1 MSGAFIYMFVTINDD
16 IIGIN
21 VIQKFIYISISVIA
35 GYLVAIISYLF
46 ILVIIQVIKLCLCTY
61 KRQSKLNKKGLTIRY
76 DIGKIF
82 LKSEV
87 FRTEGYYDALST
99 YVHEMCHMFGGDA
112 SASFSQALTFA
123 TELLLENH
131 EGVTKGKIKW
141 DQAFAAEKALNEM

>member
-1 MSGAFIYMFVTINDD
+1 MAV
-16 IIGIN
+16 
-21 VIQKFIYISISVIA
+21 
-35 GYLVAIISYLF
+35 
-46 ILVIIQVIKLCLCTY
+46 TY
-61 KRQSKLNKKGLTIRY
+61 KKGQSKLNKKGLTIRY

-87 FRTEGYYDALST
+87 FRPEGYYDALST

-141 DQAFAAEKALNEM
+141 NQTFAAEKILNEI